1 MSLRL
6 GPWVLAGL
14 ALTTALAAY
23 VVRLPCRL
31 VSWAEPENF
40 RRLCYSDLP
49 TLYASRGMSEGRFPY
64 LDPTALLEY
73 PVLQT
78 VVASA
83 TGVLAHGLAGGAPL
97 HVAQGIY
104 FDLNAVLL
112 AAVWVGVVLTTA
124 RLAARPAPAVLLA
137 LAPAVAVTA
146 FINWDL
152 WPVLCTLLALLAFRR
167 ARWVL
172 GGVALGIG
180 AAFKLFPFFV
190 LGAVVVLALRR
201 REAGPALR
209 TAAGTV
215 GAWAAVNLPAALADP
230 QQWSWFWRFSG
241 DRGAGFSSVWHWF
254 NEVAAP
260 RLGVPLL
267 SAEGITVLA
276 LGGFAAGCALV
287 LVLGLRAH
295 AEPSLEQLAFLV
307 LAAFVLTNK
316 VYSPQF
322 LLWLVPLL
330 VLARP
335 RVGSSWSGSWSRS
348 STGPRSSPGWGTWSW
363 RRRGWGPPRTSTS
376 PPSCC
381 TRWCWAGS
389 CCRSPATSCTG
400 AGRAPRPL
408 RRRRSRMPVG
418 GGPFPRS
425 RRDRTGRRP
434 TTGRSRTTHR
444 PAGQRRGA
452 PATRPGTT
460 SGPRRGPPAGAARE
474 HRRARRDPRAADR
487 REPVDGA
494 HGAPAAPALPGA
506 GLGRRRAPARVVRA
520 GDRPGRAGR

>member
-287 LVLGLRAH
+287 LVLGLRAR

-335 RVGSSWSGSWSRS
+335 RVGEFVVWQLVEVFHWAAVFTWLGHLVVAAEGLGTAADVYFTAVVLHTLVLGWLVLQVARDVLHGRRPGAAPAAAAEEPDARGQRAVPAQPAGQD
-348 STGPRSSPGWGTWSW
+348 GPAAHD
-363 RRRGWGPPRTSTS
+363 GPVAHEAP
-376 PPSCC
+376 
-381 TRWCWAGS
+381 
-389 CCRSPATSCTG
+389 
-400 AGRAPRPL
+400 AGRAA
-408 RRRRSRMPVG
+408 
-418 GGPFPRS
+418 
-425 RRDRTGRRP
+425 
-434 TTGRSRTTHR
+434 
-444 PAGQRRGA
+444 AG
-452 PATRPGTT
+452 
-460 SGPRRGPPAGAARE
+460 
-474 HRRARRDPRAADR
+474 
-487 REPVDGA
+487 
-494 HGAPAAPALPGA
+494 
-506 GLGRRRAPARVVRA
+506 RA
-520 GDRPGRAGR
+520 GDPAGHDERPAPWTPGGSRP

>member
-40 RRLCYSDLP
+40 RRLCYSDFP

-137 LAPAVAVTA
+137 LAPAAAVTA

-276 LGGFAAGCALV
+276 LGGFAAGCVLV
-287 LVLGLRAH
+287 LVLGLRAR

-335 RVGSSWSGSWSRS
+335 RVGEFVVWQLVEVFHWAAVFTWLGHLVVAAEGLETAADVYFTAVVLHTLVLGWLVLQVARDVLH
-348 STGPRSSPGWGTWSW
+348 GRRPG
-363 RRRGWGPPRTSTS
+363 GPPAAAADG
-376 PPSCC
+376 PPA
-381 TRWCWAGS
+381 REGRAV
-389 CCRSPATSCTG
+389 PAQPAVHDG
-400 AGRAPRPL
+400 PADLDAVGEHDAPAGRAA
-408 RRRRSRMPVG
+408 
-418 GGPFPRS
+418 
-425 RRDRTGRRP
+425 
-434 TTGRSRTTHR
+434 
-444 PAGQRRGA
+444 AG
-452 PATRPGTT
+452 
-460 SGPRRGPPAGAARE
+460 
-474 HRRARRDPRAADR
+474 
-487 REPVDGA
+487 
-494 HGAPAAPALPGA
+494 
-506 GLGRRRAPARVVRA
+506 RA
-520 GDRPGRAGR
+520 GDPAGHDERPAPWTPGGSRP